1 MTRPLRSNFEAGS
14 VREASRR
21 AQWKA
26 LGLTDADI
34 EKPKIA
40 VVNSSS
46 ELAIC
51 FRHLDGVAAIV
62 KEAIW
67 AAGGL
72 PFEIRTTAPSDFIIA
87 AGGSGGYILPSR
99 DLVVNDMEIAVE
111 GAQLDG
117 MICLSSCDKTP
128 PAHLMAA
135 GRFNI
140 PTILV
145 ICGYQPCGQLDG
157 EPVDIEDVFVG
168 GVQVAFGKLESERL
182 RAMADNAIRGP
193 GVCQGM
199 ATANSMHVAVEAL
212 GMALPGAAPV
222 RANSPKM
229 IDLARRSG
237 QRIVEMVL
245 EDLKPRDVM
254 TAGAFRNAAAA
265 VLAVSGSINCIKH
278 LQAAAIESGL
288 DLDVYGLFNEI
299 GDDVP
304 ALSAVRPNGEDSIE
318 QFEDAGGAH
327 ALLKQL
333 EPVLDTGAMTVT
345 GATVA
350 DNLAAAVVLDEEV
363 IRPLH
368 RPFSDKPSIVVL
380 HGSLAPESAIL
391 KLGVR
396 EPGRQSRVTGPAIVF
411 DDGAAAM
418 AAIQDGTVK
427 PGHVLV
433 ARGMG
438 LKGGPGMAG
447 PASMILF
454 AVDSADLAT
463 EVAFVT
469 DGQLSGLCLKGI
481 TVAEVSPEAAV
492 GGPLAL
498 VQDGDEITIDADART
513 LDLHVDEDELARR
526 REAPRRARA
535 APRARLPVDLPA
547 QRAADVDGR
556 GAGRERLSY
565 RARSAPTKIAT
576 RARSA
581 SARAL
586 ASIGSD
592 AIGADVQA
600 ARDTERVRA
609 VAALVDRPW
618 SGPATGWWCRW

>member
-1 MTRPLRSNFEAGS
+1 MTRSLRSNFEPGS
-14 VREASRR
+14 TREAVRR

-51 FRHLDGVAAIV
+51 FRHLDGVAAVV
-62 KEAIW
+62 KEAVW

-72 PFEIRTTAPSDFIIA
+72 PFEIRTAAPSDFIIS

-145 ICGYQPCGQLDG
+145 ICGYQPCGTLDG
-157 EPVDIEDVFVG
+157 VPVDIEDVFLGSVE
-168 GVQVAFGKLESERL
+168 VSFGKLDREQLRGMSE
-182 RAMADNAIRGP
+182 NAIRGP

-199 ATANSMHVAVEAL
+199 ATANSMHVACEAL
-212 GMALPGAAPV
+212 GMTLPGSAPV

-229 IDLARRSG
+229 FEVARQSG
-237 QRIVEMVL
+237 ARIVEMVL

-278 LQAAAIESGL
+278 LQATAIESDL
-288 DLDVYGLFNEI
+288 DLDVYQLFNDLGEE
-299 GDDVP
+299 VP
-304 ALSAVRPNGEDSIE
+304 VLSAVRPNGEDTIE
-318 QFEDAGGAH
+318 AFEDAGGAT

-333 EPVLDTGAMTVT
+333 EPLLDTSATTVT

-350 DNLAAAVVLDEEV
+350 DNLAAAVVLDEDV
-363 IRPLH
+363 IRPLD
-368 RPFSDKPSIVVL
+368 RPFSDKAAIVVL

-391 KLGVR
+391 KLGIR
-396 EPGRQSRVTGPAIVF
+396 EPGRQTRFTGPALVY
-411 DDGAAAM
+411 DDGLK
-418 AAIQDGTVK
+418 AITAIRNGDVT

-433 ARGMG
+433 VRGMG

-447 PASMILF
+447 PASMVLF
-454 AVDSADLAT
+454 AVDSAGLAT

-469 DGQLSGLCLKGI
+469 DGQLSGLCLKGL

-498 VQDGDEITIDADART
+498 VETGDEITINADTRT
-513 LDLHVDEDELARR
+513 LDLNVPESVLAHR
-526 REAPRRARA
+526 RERRGNPELTKSRGY
-535 APRARLPVDLPA
+535 LSIY
-547 QRAADVDGR
+547 QRSVQPMSTGAVLVER
-556 GAGRERLSY
+556 G
-565 RARSAPTKIAT
+565 
-576 RARSA
+576 
-581 SARAL
+581 
-586 ASIGSD
+586 
-592 AIGADVQA
+592 
-600 ARDTERVRA
+600 
-609 VAALVDRPW
+609 
-618 SGPATGWWCRW
+618 

>member
-1 MTRPLRSNFEAGS
+1 MTRALRSNFEPGS
-14 VREASRR
+14 TREAVRR

-51 FRHLDGVAAIV
+51 FRHLDGVAAVV
-62 KEAIW
+62 KEAVW

-72 PFEIRTTAPSDFIIA
+72 PFEIRTAAPSDFIIS

-145 ICGYQPCGQLDG
+145 ICGYQPCGTLDG
-157 EPVDIEDVFVG
+157 GPVDIEDVFLGSVE
-168 GVQVAFGKLESERL
+168 VSFGKLDREQLRGMSE
-182 RAMADNAIRGP
+182 NAIRGP

-199 ATANSMHVAVEAL
+199 ATANSMHVACEAL
-212 GMALPGAAPV
+212 GMTLPGSAPV

-229 IDLARRSG
+229 FDVARQSG
-237 QRIVEMVL
+237 ARIVEMVL

-278 LQAAAIESGL
+278 LQAAAIESDL
-288 DLDVYGLFNEI
+288 DLDVYQLFNDLGEE
-299 GDDVP
+299 VP
-304 ALSAVRPNGEDSIE
+304 VLSAVRPNGEDTIE
-318 QFEDAGGAH
+318 AFEDAGGAT

-333 EPVLDTGAMTVT
+333 EPLLDTSATTVT

-350 DNLAAAVVLDEEV
+350 DNLAVAVVLDEDV
-363 IRPLH
+363 IRPLD
-368 RPFSDKPSIVVL
+368 RPFSDKAAIVVL

-396 EPGRQSRVTGPAIVF
+396 EPGRQTRFTGPALVY
-411 DDGAAAM
+411 DDGLEAI
-418 AAIQDGTVK
+418 AAIRNGDVT

-433 ARGMG
+433 VRGMG

-447 PASMILF
+447 PASMVLF
-454 AVDSADLAT
+454 AVDSAGLAT

-469 DGQLSGLCLKGI
+469 DGQLSGLCLKGL

-498 VQDGDEITIDADART
+498 VETGDEITIDADTRT
-513 LDLHVDEDELARR
+513 LDLNVAEAELAQR
-526 REAPRRARA
+526 RERRGDPELTKSRGY
-535 APRARLPVDLPA
+535 LSIY
-547 QRAADVDGR
+547 QRSVQPMST
-556 GAGRERLSY
+556 GA
-565 RARSAPTKIAT
+565 
-576 RARSA
+576 
-581 SARAL
+581 
-586 ASIGSD
+586 
-592 AIGADVQA
+592 V
-600 ARDTERVRA
+600 
-609 VAALVDRPW
+609 LVEHD
-618 SGPATGWWCRW
+618 

>member
-1 MTRPLRSNFEAGS
+1 MTRALRSNFEPGS
-14 VREASRR
+14 TREAVRR

-51 FRHLDGVAAIV
+51 FRHLDGVAAVV
-62 KEAIW
+62 KEAVW

-72 PFEIRTTAPSDFIIA
+72 PFEIRTAAPSDFIIS

-145 ICGYQPCGQLDG
+145 ICGYQPCGTLDG
-157 EPVDIEDVFVG
+157 VPVDIEDVFLGSVE
-168 GVQVAFGKLESERL
+168 VSFGKLDREQLRGMSE
-182 RAMADNAIRGP
+182 NAIRGP

-199 ATANSMHVAVEAL
+199 ATANSMHVACEAL
-212 GMALPGAAPV
+212 GMTLPGSAPV

-229 IDLARRSG
+229 FDVARQSG
-237 QRIVEMVL
+237 ARIVDMVL

-278 LQAAAIESGL
+278 LQAAAIESDL
-288 DLDVYGLFNEI
+288 DLDVYGLFNDLGEE
-299 GDDVP
+299 VP
-304 ALSAVRPNGEDSIE
+304 VLSAVRPNGEDTIE
-318 QFEDAGGAH
+318 AFEDAGGAT

-333 EPVLDTGAMTVT
+333 EPLLDTSATTVT

-363 IRPLH
+363 IRPLD
-368 RPFSDKPSIVVL
+368 RPFSDKAAIVVL

-396 EPGRQSRVTGPAIVF
+396 EPGRQTRFTGPALVY
-411 DDGAAAM
+411 DDGLE
-418 AAIQDGTVK
+418 AITAIRNGDVK

-433 ARGMG
+433 VRGMG

-447 PASMILF
+447 PASMVLF
-454 AVDSADLAT
+454 AVDSAGLAT

-469 DGQLSGLCLKGI
+469 DGQLSGLCLKGL

-498 VQDGDEITIDADART
+498 VETGDEITIDADTRT
-513 LDLHVDEDELARR
+513 LDLNVPEPELTQR
-526 REAPRRARA
+526 RERRGSPELTKSRGY
-535 APRARLPVDLPA
+535 LSIY
-547 QRAADVDGR
+547 QRSVQSMST
-556 GAGRERLSY
+556 GA
-565 RARSAPTKIAT
+565 
-576 RARSA
+576 
-581 SARAL
+581 
-586 ASIGSD
+586 
-592 AIGADVQA
+592 V
-600 ARDTERVRA
+600 
-609 VAALVDRPW
+609 LVEH
-618 SGPATGWWCRW
+618 G

>member
-1 MTRPLRSNFEAGS
+1 MTRALRSNFEPGS
-14 VREASRR
+14 TREAVRR

-51 FRHLDGVAAIV
+51 FRHLDGVAAVV
-62 KEAIW
+62 KEAVW

-72 PFEIRTTAPSDFIIA
+72 PFEIRTAAPSDFIIS

-145 ICGYQPCGQLDG
+145 ICGYQPCGTLDG
-157 EPVDIEDVFVG
+157 VPVDIEDVFLGSVE
-168 GVQVAFGKLESERL
+168 VAFGKLDREQLRGMSE
-182 RAMADNAIRGP
+182 NAIRGP

-199 ATANSMHVAVEAL
+199 ATANSMHVACEAL
-212 GMALPGAAPV
+212 GMTLPGSAPV

-229 IDLARRSG
+229 FDVARQSG
-237 QRIVEMVL
+237 ARIVDLVL

-278 LQAAAIESGL
+278 LQAAAIESDL
-288 DLDVYGLFNEI
+288 DLDVYGLFNDLGEE
-299 GDDVP
+299 VP
-304 ALSAVRPNGEDSIE
+304 VLSAVRPNGEDTIE
-318 QFEDAGGAH
+318 AFEDAGGAT

-333 EPVLDTGAMTVT
+333 EPLLDTRATTVT

-363 IRPLH
+363 IRPLD
-368 RPFSDKPSIVVL
+368 RPFSDKAAIVVL

-396 EPGRQSRVTGPAIVF
+396 EPGRQTRFTGPALVY
-411 DDGAAAM
+411 DDGQE
-418 AAIQDGTVK
+418 AITAIRNGDVK

-433 ARGMG
+433 VRGMG

-447 PASMILF
+447 PASMVLF
-454 AVDSADLAT
+454 AVDSAGLAT

-469 DGQLSGLCLKGI
+469 DGQLSGLCLKGL

-498 VQDGDEITIDADART
+498 VETGDEITIDADTRT
-513 LDLHVDEDELARR
+513 LDLNVPESELAQR
-526 REAPRRARA
+526 RERRGSPELTKSRGY
-535 APRARLPVDLPA
+535 LSIY
-547 QRAADVDGR
+547 QRSVQPMST
-556 GAGRERLSY
+556 GA
-565 RARSAPTKIAT
+565 
-576 RARSA
+576 
-581 SARAL
+581 
-586 ASIGSD
+586 
-592 AIGADVQA
+592 V
-600 ARDTERVRA
+600 
-609 VAALVDRPW
+609 LVEH
-618 SGPATGWWCRW
+618 G